1 MIATVMLSVNSL
13 NLFSIL
19 GDNFLIMLM
28 SMPMNG
34 GTIPRSLKDHQ
45 EIKQV

>member
-19 GDNFLIMLM
+19 GDNFFVMLM

-34 GTIPRSLKDHQ
+34 GTIPEVLKDHQ
-45 EIKQV
+45 K